1 MDQEQAELNRR
12 SSTYDSGDGRSSEE
26 IRRQIE
32 RRRADMDQA
41 ANALAARLNP
51 HQLADEVATAV
62 KRKLASRG
70 ERVRM
75 AIFDSVKENPL
86 PWLLVGGGLG
96 WLVVRARQGHDRSDE
111 TALALRSDFDDVRE
125 LLDARAADATSRAKD
140 KVADATDTVK
150 EKLAEATDTAK
161 EKLVQA
167 TDNTKE
173 KLHAAVE
180 TTREKASETK
190 ERMSEAMS
198 RAGDKVGEVRQQV
211 MARASQSMDSN
222 PLILGAVVLG
232 VGALVGMAIPTTPVE
247 DGLMGETRDR
257 LLENARG
264 KGQELLDR
272 GKQLASN
279 VASNAADV
287 ASCVTEAA
295 GVQSSGLRSPSSS
308 GSPSIGAGSP
318 SIGAGSSMGSSSSIG
333 GTNPQIGSSGSSIG
347 GDVSTRDRR

>member
-12 SSTYDSGDGRSSEE
+12 SSTYDSGDGHSSEE

-41 ANALAARLNP
+41 ANALAARLDP
-51 HQLADEVATAV
+51 HQLANEVATAV

-70 ERVRM
+70 ERIRM
-75 AIFDSVKENPL
+75 AVFDSVKANPM

-96 WLVVRARQGHDRSDE
+96 WLIVRGRQGNDRSSE

-125 LLDARAADATSRAKD
+125 LLGARAQSADGHGYSEPGSTGVETGMLDAAREKVHAVAEATSHAKD
-140 KVADATDTVK
+140 KV
-150 EKLAEATDTAK
+150 AEATDTAK

-167 TDNTKE
+167 KDTAKEKLVQVKDDTKE
-173 KLHAAVE
+173 KLHTAVE
-180 TTREKASETK
+180 STRDKVSETK
-190 ERMSEAMS
+190 DRMSDAVS

-211 MARASQSMDSN
+211 MTKASRSMDSN
-222 PLILGAVVLG
+222 PLILGAVALG
-232 VGALVGMAIPTTPVE
+232 VGALVGLAIPTTPVE
-247 DGLMGETRDR
+247 DELMGETRDR
-257 LLENARG
+257 LLDNAKG

-287 ASCVTEAA
+287 ASCVTDAA
-295 GVQSSGLRSPSSS
+295 QSSGPRAQP
-308 GSPSIGAGSP
+308 
-318 SIGAGSSMGSSSSIG
+318 
-333 GTNPQIGSSGSSIG
+333 TNE
-347 GDVSTRDRR
+347 RL